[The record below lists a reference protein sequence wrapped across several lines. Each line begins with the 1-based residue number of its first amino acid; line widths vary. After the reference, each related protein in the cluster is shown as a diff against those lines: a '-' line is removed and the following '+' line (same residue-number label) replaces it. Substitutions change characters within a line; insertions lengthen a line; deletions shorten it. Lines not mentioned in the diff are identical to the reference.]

1 MQTASLEPRA
11 TGASSPSKWR
21 ALVAGAAT
29 CAVVLAVAYALIVT
43 YRDHRWSVAA
53 QQQAQDFVYAS
64 PMLSRDIGAIT
75 AVRST
80 SEEYAKGAPPTY
92 DVDLHVTGQKG
103 DGTVEVVL
111 TRHGPSEWLVSS
123 AWLERGGYQSVSLF

>member
-1 MQTASLEPRA
+1 MQTASEEPTVTRA
-11 TGASSPSKWR
+11 PSKWR

-29 CAVVLAVAYALIVT
+29 CAVVLAVAYAVIVT
-43 YRDHRWSVAA
+43 YRDHRWSMAA

-64 PMLSRDIGAIT
+64 PVLSRDIGAVT
-75 AVRST
+75 AVRNT
-80 SEEYAKGAPPTY
+80 SEVHAKRTPPTY
-92 DVDLHVTGQKG
+92 DVDFHVTGQKG

-123 AWLERGGYQSVSLF
+123 AKLERGGHQSVGLL